1 MLRSASSVASL
12 REGNVPADV
21 GIERPDAFQ
30 ERGEWKGFY
39 DGSLQLG
46 ELAVTIYKVGER
58 LAGVVNRLNA
68 FLVFASLD
76 LRVAEISLADAGD
89 GSRGVHD
96 FVGKHTGQLLP
107 GFHFVSGYE
116 AGNIALHVVECL
128 LQGSF
133 AWKQARSG
141 EAEGV
146 IAISYSLTHQKG
158 TSLQPSLMAKEQID
172 EAAQDEADSTY

>member
-1 MLRSASSVASL
+1 M
-12 REGNVPADV
+12 PAKV
-21 GIERPDAFQ
+21 GIERLDALQ
-30 ERGEWKGFY
+30 ERDERKGFY
-39 DGSLQLG
+39 DGSLKLG
-46 ELAVTIYKVGER
+46 ELAVTIHEVGKR

-89 GSRGVHD
+89 GSRSVHD

-128 LQGSF
+128 LQSSF

-146 IAISYSLTHQKG
+146 IAISYSLTHQEG
-158 TSLQPSLMAKEQID
+158 TRLQPSLMAKEQID